1 MQATGISG
9 ITFRAF
15 SLLLVMLLL
24 AIMALLLLI
33 VASDQQQNFSM
44 LRDFV
49 ATLSGSDA
57 AAPLQRLVR
66 MLVLL
71 GAVALPVAVILVSLT
86 TREAHRRQQ
95 RHAIEDAQR
104 HQQLQRLQHAVFA
117 AVAGEKVSWRE
128 DAVSRLLDRHAASAG
143 ARREALAQAA
153 EQLAATAE
161 SCRGM
166 SQKLLDGSR
175 FEAAHLQAAGGV
187 VTSAASTTGEIGEHA
202 EAAAA
207 LALELLQQAPG
218 GEAHSAEV
226 AAAEVQLDEV
236 LAYFADLLRRV
247 ANVARQQS
255 GSVAAV
261 VKSFEAIGE
270 ISQRNS
276 ASAAQLLECAEGLA
290 ELSQQLRSHS

>member
-1 MQATGISG
+1 MQATGLSG

-24 AIMALLLLI
+24 AMLALLLLI
-33 VASDQQQNFSM
+33 VASDQQQDFAM
-44 LRDFV
+44 LRDFA

-57 AAPLQRLVR
+57 VAPLQRLVG
-66 MLVLL
+66 MLLLL

-86 TREAHRRQQ
+86 TREAQLRQQ
-95 RHAIEDAQR
+95 RRAVEDQQR
-104 HQQLQRLQHAVFA
+104 HQQLQKLQHAVFA
-117 AVAGEKVSWRE
+117 AVAGEAVSWRE
-128 DAVSRLLDRHAASAG
+128 DAVSRLVNRQAAAAG
-143 ARREALAQAA
+143 ARRQALAQAA

-175 FEAAHLQAAGGV
+175 FEGAHLHAAGGV
-187 VTSAASTTGEIGEHA
+187 VSSAAGRTGEIGEHA

-207 LALELLQQAPG
+207 LALELLQQATDSAAP
-218 GEAHSAEV
+218 SAEV
-226 AAAEVQLDEV
+226 DEVRLDEV

-247 ANVARQQS
+247 AKVARQQS
-255 GSVAAV
+255 ESVAAV

-270 ISQRNS
+270 ISQRSS
-276 ASAAQLLECAEGLA
+276 ATAARLSQCAAELA